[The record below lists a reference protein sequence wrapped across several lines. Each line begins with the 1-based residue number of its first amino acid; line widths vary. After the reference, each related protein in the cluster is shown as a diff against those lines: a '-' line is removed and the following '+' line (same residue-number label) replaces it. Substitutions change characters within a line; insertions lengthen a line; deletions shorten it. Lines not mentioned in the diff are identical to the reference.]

1 MKQEL
6 YSYRITDRGKRRGE
20 TVGFGE
26 FYALKEL
33 VPHTIF
39 DYLVELKRK
48 GQLTRIK
55 LIHEDCICQIERL
68 YNSTPKLLVKS

>member
-6 YSYRITDRGKRRGE
+6 YSYRITDRGKHRRE
-20 TVGFGE
+20 TKGFGE
-26 FYALKEL
+26 LSSLKEL
-33 VPHTIF
+33 MPKTIF
-39 DYLVELKRK
+39 DYLVELKSK

-68 YNSTPKLLVKS
+68 YNSTPKPLVET